1 MANLIV
7 ASGNFRWPKEIRGVP
22 VIQAREYLTNPIYN
36 ESHHRIYNLCHTYK
50 YQGIGY
56 YVSLLAEARNH
67 MVLPNVKT
75 ITDMRSV
82 SISRLAVSDIE
93 DLWDKLLETVEADQF
108 ELSIYFGKSIER
120 RFDRLSIALFN
131 LFPSPLLRVSFQKVK
146 KKWILKG
153 MSPISARHVPE
164 DHWPSLMEF
173 ADSYFKKQYRIPVRK
188 KTRFDMAILMNEKEK
203 EPPSDAKAMDK
214 FSRAASRLGIG
225 VEIIDRSD
233 YGRVSQ
239 FDGLFIRETTAVN
252 HHTYRFAQR
261 AEMEGL
267 AVIDDPVSIIRCT
280 NKVYLAEL
288 LKINN
293 IPSPATLIISRDNV
307 NEIAAQLQFPVILKQ
322 PDSSFSQGV
331 SKAENNTELMNSV
344 KDLFQKSDLLLI
356 QEFMPTEFDWRIGLI
371 DGIPIYA
378 CKYFMASR
386 HWQIMNWTRSDKSRY
401 GATSVLP
408 LEKVPEIVIKTA
420 IDACALIG
428 RGFYG
433 VDLKVVNDKCY
444 VIEVNDNP
452 NLTYGYEDRVYG
464 KKLYDTLALSFLKRM
479 EELR

>member
-7 ASGNFRWPKEIRGVP
+7 TSGNFRWPSEIRGVP
-22 VIQAREYLTNPIYN
+22 VIQAKEYLTNPKYS
-36 ESHHRIYNLCHTYK
+36 ESHYKVYNLCHTYR

-82 SISRLAVSDIE
+82 STSRLAVSDIE
-93 DLWDKLLETVEADQF
+93 DMWDKLFEKIESDQF
-108 ELSIYFGKSIER
+108 DLNIYFGKTIER
-120 RFDRLSIALFN
+120 KHERLSIALFN
-131 LFPSPLLRVSFQKVK
+131 LFPAPLLKVSFQKVK
-146 KKWILKG
+146 KKWILKT
-153 MSPISARHVPE
+153 MNSISARHVPE
-164 DHWPSLMEF
+164 SHWPSLIEF
-173 ADSYFKKQYRIPVRK
+173 ADSFFKKQYRIPVRK
-188 KTRFDMAILMNEKEK
+188 KTRFDMAILVNESEK
-203 EPPSDAKAMDK
+203 EPPSDARSLEK
-214 FSRAASRLGIG
+214 FSRAASRMGIG
-225 VEIIDRSD
+225 VEMIDRSD
-233 YGRVSQ
+233 YGRISQ

-293 IPSPATLIISRDNV
+293 IPSPSTLIISKDNV
-307 NEIAAQLQFPVILKQ
+307 NEIASQLHFPVILKQ

-331 SKAENNTELMNSV
+331 SKAINNTELMASV
-344 KDLFQKSDLLLI
+344 KELFQKSDLLLI

-378 CKYFMASR
+378 CKYHMASQ
-386 HWQIMNWTRSDKSRY
+386 HWQVMNWNRSDKSRY
-401 GATSVLP
+401 GNTSVLS
-408 LEKVPEIVIKTA
+408 LEKVPEIVIKTS
-420 IDACALIG
+420 IEACALIG
-428 RGFYG
+428 RGLYG

-452 NLTYGYEDRVYG
+452 NLNYGYEDRVYG
-464 KKLYDTLALSFLKRM
+464 KKLYDQLALSFLNRM